1 MLRSKCVGVLVVS
14 VVCFAFAAAPALA
27 APPEAPTTEAAELS
41 GTTATLKGVL
51 NPSNPGEAGTYEFLY
66 KLSATE
72 CEGESATPA
81 TATSGGQAEPV
92 SAEAPGLQPSATY
105 AFCLQVHNEA
115 GEPAISAPAET
126 FTTPA
131 APPAIDFEGA
141 GPVNGTA
148 ATLTAAINPNN
159 QSTTYTFEYSTQA
172 TGETLEGTIIKVPGL
187 APLAGFGDQT
197 AETRA
202 EGLQPETQY
211 FWRVVATN
219 ASSETTTG
227 KVETFTTPLPP
238 EKPTIE
244 PVVLEGL
251 TAKLAGMLNPNNAP
265 EVNSSYEFVYKLSG
279 TECEGESSTGGVA
292 EAGTQGE
299 QVAAEAA
306 LQPGVTYSFCLLAR
320 NQVGETALS
329 SVQTIA
335 TPPAPPAIDAQSI
348 TGVNSTEATLHGVI
362 NPNNQETTYTFEY
375 STQATGETLEGTI
388 VQVPGAAPLSGFS
401 EQAVETKLESL
412 LPRTKYFWRIA
423 TENATS
429 EVTTGAVQEFTTL
442 DAPVVETGSSQA
454 ITRTTAAISG
464 TVSPGG
470 LSTRYHFVYVEDAH
484 YNPGALECIEEEL
497 EEGEEGTCAYGEGAK
512 STPSEVLGA
521 TDFATYPIGPVGLE
535 ELKPGTT
542 YHYALVASNS
552 EGSSIGEDQT
562 FTTSP
567 PAPPSASTGGA
578 SGVTQTSATISG
590 SADTHGLPGTLSFEV
605 GLNTEGGSPEPASVS
620 GSQAG
625 TSVEITFSFG
635 PYLQPETTYYF
646 RAVAT
651 NADGTARGEWH
662 SFTTSGFPNP
672 FPIATPFPLLTVPV
686 EPSPPKPPKPLT
698 NAQKLAKALKACHKD
713 KKKSKRKKCER
724 TARGKY
730 GPKKHKK

>member
-1 MLRSKCVGVLVVS
+1 MLRSKCVGVLVGS

-41 GTTATLKGVL
+41 GTTATFKGVL
-51 NPSNPGEAGTYEFLY
+51 NPGAAGEPGTYEFLY

-72 CEGESATPA
+72 CQGEGEASTG
-81 TATSGGQAEPV
+81 TAEAGGVQGEAV
-92 SAEAPGLQPSATY
+92 SAEVGLEPGATY
-105 AFCLQVHNEA
+105 SFCLLARN
-115 GEPAISAPAET
+115 GEQET
-126 FTTPA
+126 TVSSSRSFSTPA
-131 APPAIDFEGA
+131 APPAIDSESS
-141 GPVNGTA
+141 PSVNGTA
-148 ATLTAAINPNN
+148 ATLSAQINPNN
-159 QSTTYTFEYSTQA
+159 QETTYTFEYSTQEKNGA
-172 TGETLEGTIIKVPGL
+172 LEGTITKVPGL

-197 AETRA
+197 AETRV
-202 EGLQPETQY
+202 EGLQPETAY

-219 ASSETTTG
+219 ASSETTAG
-227 KVETFTTPLPP
+227 KVEPFTTPLPP
-238 EKPTIE
+238 ETPTLE
-244 PVVLEGL
+244 PVELEGF
-251 TAKLAGMLNPNNAP
+251 TAKLKGVLNPNATP
-265 EVNSSYEFVYKLSG
+265 EINSTYEFRYRLSE
-279 TECEGESSTGGVA
+279 TECEGESSTGEVA
-292 EAGTQGE
+292 ETGE
-299 QVAAEAA
+299 QAQAVAAEAPG
-306 LQPGVTYSFCLLAR
+306 LQPNANYSFCLLAR
-320 NQVGETALS
+320 NKVGETVLS
-329 SVQTIA
+329 APQTIKTA
-335 TPPAPPAIDAQSI
+335 AVAPSIDSQSI
-348 TGVNSTEATLHGVI
+348 TGVNSTEATLQGLI

-375 STQATGETLEGTI
+375 STKATGETLEGTI
-388 VQVPGAAPLSGFS
+388 VKVPGVEPLPAVFAD
-401 EQAVETKLESL
+401 QAVETKLESL
-412 LPRTKYFWRIA
+412 LPRTKYFWRISTTNESSEA
-423 TENATS
+423 IVGKVEN
-429 EVTTGAVQEFTTL
+429 FTTL
-442 DAPVVETGSSQA
+442 DGPIVVTGSSQA

-470 LSTRYHFVYVEDAH
+470 LSTRYHFVYVEDAE
-484 YNPGALECIEEEL
+484 YNPGALECPEEEQ
-497 EEGEEGTCAYGEGAK
+497 EACVYGENAK
-512 STPSEVLGA
+512 TTPSEVLGA
-521 TDFATYPIGPVGLE
+521 TDDATYPVGPIGLE

-605 GLNTEGGSPEPASVS
+605 GLNTEGGSLEPASVS

-651 NADGTARGEWH
+651 NADGTARGAWH
-662 SFTTSGFPNP
+662 SFTTTGFPNP
-672 FPIATPFPLLTVPV
+672 FPVSTPFPLLTVPV
-686 EPSPPKPPKPLT
+686 EPAPPKPPKPLT

-724 TARGKY
+724 TARSKY
-730 GPKKHKK
+730 APKKHKK